1 MRMALLA
8 TTFAVLV
15 VGAGSANAQANRFHG
30 RASDLF
36 ISPMGEAFRGDA
48 DHTGLQVWFAQADA
62 NHDGRVSLAEF
73 IADADAFFL
82 RLDANHDGV
91 ATSLESTAYWRANAP
106 EMIDPR
112 VGYETPVEG
121 SQPDAGGRRHADLD
135 PGNTPNYEDD
145 TDRGMGAGVAAGGRR
160 RSQGAQRFGLL
171 GDIEP
176 IMSCD
181 ADFDR
186 RVTKTEFEQ
195 CAARRFV
202 QLDANHDGYFTLD
215 EAHPWLSTQARAE
228 H

>member
-1 MRMALLA
+1 MRMALMATALA
-8 TTFAVLV
+8 LFLAD
-15 VGAGSANAQANRFHG
+15 AGSAIAQDEHSRG
-30 RASDLF
+30 RANDLF
-36 ISPMGEAFRGDA
+36 ISPMGEAFRGA
-48 DHTGLQVWFAQADA
+48 GDHTGLQVWFGQADA

-106 EMIDPR
+106 EVIDPTA
-112 VGYETPVEG
+112 GYETPVEAG
-121 SQPDAGGRRHADLD
+121 QPDPGARRHSDLD
-135 PGNTPNYEDD
+135 TGDAPNYEDD
-145 TDRGMGAGVAAGGRR
+145 TDRPVRGARSAGGRR
-160 RSQGAQRFGLL
+160 RGQGAQRFGLL
-171 GDIEP
+171 GDVEP

-202 QLDANHDGYFTLD
+202 QLDANHDGYFTLE
-215 EAHPWLSTQARAE
+215 EARPWVARQARAE
-228 H
+228 P